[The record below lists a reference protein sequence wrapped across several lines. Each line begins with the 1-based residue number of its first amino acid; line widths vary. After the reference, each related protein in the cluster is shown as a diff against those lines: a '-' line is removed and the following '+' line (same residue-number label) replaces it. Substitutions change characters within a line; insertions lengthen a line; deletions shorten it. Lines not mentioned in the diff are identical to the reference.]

1 MINVTPE
8 EQEKESQE
16 REYGFEKFKRLTE
29 VLQLQEPDLDKR
41 IDRIKKASD
50 LDLMN
55 LVELGASC
63 LRGQVGGLSHYK
75 EGDEI
80 ERTVVVESLVS
91 RSYVSP
97 PKNIQLL
104 REFFQNMKK
113 EINRDNYLNWSS
125 KAYLAIILSHTQP
138 DGNGRIAR
146 NLYRLFTKGDIPD
159 EQLERNSGN
168 SEVHMRFINQAR
180 INLLKKEMGEKKRFD
195 EYYAFDEPTNS
206 PAVTYSEDQF
216 ILYLAA
222 IRTNEKLGLFNK
234 EEDEYPE
241 NINLYNLK
249 QEPVWNEMYL
259 TELGKVRTEVF
270 WEAIDLVDEYAPWI
284 NKQLDESINKV

>member
-1 MINVTPE
+1 
-8 EQEKESQE
+8 
-16 REYGFEKFKRLTE
+16 
-29 VLQLQEPDLDKR
+29 
-41 IDRIKKASD
+41 
-50 LDLMN
+50 
-55 LVELGASC
+55 
-63 LRGQVGGLSHYK
+63 
-75 EGDEI
+75 
-80 ERTVVVESLVS
+80 
-91 RSYVSP
+91 
-97 PKNIQLL
+97 
-104 REFFQNMKK
+104 
-113 EINRDNYLNWSS
+113 
-125 KAYLAIILSHTQP
+125 
-138 DGNGRIAR
+138 
-146 NLYRLFTKGDIPD
+146 
-159 EQLERNSGN
+159 
-168 SEVHMRFINQAR
+168 
-180 INLLKKEMGEKKRFD
+180 MGEKKRFD